1 MITQLAYKQS
11 VTECVTEC
19 VTVCVTECVTA
30 CVTECLSKACLFL
43 LTTKSNITNY
53 TNKTT
58 HNHKYKTTNMIVLFL
73 LLNKSKN
80 KHRTQGLG
88 LLKLIVYVK
97 RLTCRKEFDGHTEDV
112 RIRKYMC

>member
-1 MITQLAYKQS
+1 MYKHTCMITQLAYKQS

-73 LLNKSKN
+73 LLTNKQKQ
-80 KHRTQGLG
+80 TQNRRPRASQAHSLCKKINVSQG
-88 LLKLIVYVK
+88 I
-97 RLTCRKEFDGHTEDV
+97 
-112 RIRKYMC
+112 

>member
-1 MITQLAYKQS
+1 MITQLTYKQS

-58 HNHKYKTTNMIVLFL
+58 H
-73 LLNKSKN
+73 
-80 KHRTQGLG
+80 
-88 LLKLIVYVK
+88 KLIVYVK